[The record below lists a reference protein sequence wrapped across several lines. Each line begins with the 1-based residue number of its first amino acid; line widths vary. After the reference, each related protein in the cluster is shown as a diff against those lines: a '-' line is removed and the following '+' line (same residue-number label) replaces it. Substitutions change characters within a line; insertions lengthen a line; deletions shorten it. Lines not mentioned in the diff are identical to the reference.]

1 MIIAEAQNSVNDYI
15 GLGFDK
21 NLNRLADD
29 YYAGSTKDSGVISSL
44 ESDRQFEGIAVNKL
58 TSSSFDQVMNLGN
71 VKLDGIKGSIEVRDK
86 QNRLIVVL
94 GNF

>member
-1 MIIAEAQNSVNDYI
+1 MIMAEPQNSVSDYI

-29 YYAGSTKDSGVISSL
+29 YYEGSNKDSGIISSL
-44 ESDRQFEGIAVNKL
+44 DSDRQFEGIAVNKL
-58 TSSSFDQVMNLGN
+58 TSSNFEQVMNLGK
-71 VKLDGIKGSIEVRDK
+71 VKLDGTKGSIEVRDK

-94 GNF
+94 GEY